1 MEEHNNLD
9 KIIIKNLKLYA
20 YHGVLPEE
28 KELGQFFLLDLII
41 YTSFNKVVVN
51 DSIENA
57 INYAKVIEYVKI
69 KFIEKKFNLIES
81 AANFL
86 CVSLLKKFQKIDKIT
101 ITLKK
106 PNAPINAEFSY
117 AAVEVTKYRLES
129 M

>member
-20 YHGVLPEE
+20 YHGVLPKE

-57 INYAKVIEYVKI
+57 VNYAKVIEYVKI

-86 CVSLLKKFQKIDKIT
+86 CVSLLEKFQKIDKIT

>member
-1 MEEHNNLD
+1 MKENNDLD
-9 KIIIKNLKLYA
+9 KTIIKNLKLYA

-28 KELGQFFLLDLII
+28 KELGQFFLLDLVI
-41 YTSFNKVVVN
+41 YTSFDKSVAN

-86 CVSLLKKFQKIDKIT
+86 SVSLLEKFQKIDKIT

-106 PNAPINAEFSY
+106 PNAPINAEFNY
-117 AAVEVTKYRLES
+117 VAVEITKYRL
-129 M
+129 